1 MTTDLKPET
10 KGHLADPITGA
21 NAHTPESIAREIE
34 AGFDEARRER
44 IIALLREFR
53 EGDPEE
59 QRETFEILRKGLNEA
74 HPDRPIFPP
83 ELKGITW

>member
-1 MTTDLKPET
+1 MTTDRKPEVED
-10 KGHLADPITGA
+10 LPAADE
-21 NAHTPESIAREIE
+21 NAQTLEDIVREIG
-34 AGFDEARRER
+34 AGFDEARRGR

-59 QRETFEILRKGLNEA
+59 QRETFEVLRKGLNEA
-74 HPDRPIFPP
+74 HPDRLIFPP